1 MGYTD
6 GIPTNDHAQSHDESF
21 HRQSLLEV
29 RCRVFRHGQWTSPKA
44 VDVAVS
50 VRSIATTMDA
60 GAPSGYA
67 PSLVVAIV
75 VARRQRRRA
84 RRPSHRV
91 TNADADDQRH

>member
-6 GIPTNDHAQSHDESF
+6 GIPTNDYAQSHDESF

-29 RCRVFRHGQWTSPKA
+29 RCRVFHHGQWTASKA

-67 PSLVVAIV
+67 PSLVVDIV
-75 VARRQRRRA
+75 VTS
-84 RRPSHRV
+84 RRPPTRTTAVASGAECRC
-91 TNADADDQRH
+91 R

>member
-6 GIPTNDHAQSHDESF
+6 GIPTNDHAQSH
-21 HRQSLLEV
+21 QSLLEV
-29 RCRVFRHGQWTSPKA
+29 RCRVFHHGQWTSPKA

-75 VARRQRRRA
+75 VTSRRPPTRTSK
-84 RRPSHRV
+84 PSHRV
-91 TNADADDQRH
+91 QNADADDR